1 MISADDITYLETGSK
16 TSYSEPVFL
25 LLSFEPAFDGTAVGL
40 RYGLYTNPMGV
51 NSDQYA
57 SYLFITT
64 RTAIDAKTASGT
76 GDCDQFE
83 NVCDQ
88 VLKDYLTGVTENA
101 AVTFTI
107 S

>member
-16 TSYSEPVFL
+16 KSYSEPVFL
-25 LLSFEPAFDGTAVGL
+25 LQEVDFAFDGAEVGL
-40 RYGLYTNPMGV
+40 RYGLYTNPLGV
-51 NSDQYA
+51 NSDEYH
-57 SYLFITT
+57 SFLYITT